1 MKNSPIECALSGI
14 VPTADAVEEAETF
27 RTGPAGLPEG
37 WTEIR
42 ITRRRLN
49 PLWESVQETKEITL
63 QQSLGQLDEK
73 TRKAVEGAVVLQVEA
88 NFAALEMRP
97 EYAMTLLDEKVL
109 YIAPSNEADGLDA
122 EVRKLCEMLDIDPDL
137 ILADFD
143 DEGEDEGAEDGG
155 TDAEPEAAPE
165 TEAG

>member
-1 MKNSPIECALSGI
+1 MKNSLIECALSGI
-14 VPTADAVEEAETF
+14 VPSVDAVEEAETF

-37 WTEIR
+37 CTEIR

-73 TRKAVEGAVVLQVEA
+73 TRKTVEGAVVLQVEA

-122 EVRKLCEMLDIDPDL
+122 EVRKLCEMLDIAPDL
-137 ILADFD
+137 ILAEFD
-143 DEGEDEGAEDGG
+143 AVEDDQGAAATG
-155 TDAEPEAAPE
+155 TDTAPEPAPEA
-165 TEAG
+165 EAG